1 MTHSYFT
8 CAAPRRWH
16 PFSLFALLCLLALI
30 LPAGNALASTCGSA
44 GNIQLRKQ
52 VAVTAEE
59 RAWVASLP
67 ALRVG
72 VIRNAA
78 PLTERDAVTG
88 AYRGISIDV
97 FCFIAQELGLRYR
110 LLDSGGDFTPMLRAV
125 QQGELDMLMPLSRQ
139 REREPFG
146 LFTLPYFTS
155 HYAVISLKGKPRTL
169 QSLAELPDFRIGILA
184 QTALARELAETLPA
198 DSLHALP
205 LDEGKKAFYQALRS
219 GEVDVLVMNKD
230 IFTEDK
236 YRDELFDMEV
246 AQILTQFPRRYGFY
260 FSKTEDHQRL
270 VELFD
275 RYLIHIDASDA
286 TLRHEVGEQRLIER
300 YLRQQDRLDL
310 QRLLTAVVALS
321 LLLLLAYFRHY
332 RRLSKQLDASHRQVL
347 EQQQALLEANQQLE
361 RLSMTDGLTGL
372 ANRRRFDERVALE
385 FALHRRTGRPL
396 SVLML
401 DLDHFKQVN
410 DQLGHAMGDE
420 YLRRV
425 ASELKGYCRR
435 PTDLLARYGGEE
447 IICLLPETAQPEALQ
462 IAERMREAVA
472 RLRLANPGS
481 PSGQV
486 TLSIGVATQ
495 TGQHPTTDSLL
506 AEADARLYQA
516 KRGGRNRVCSG

>member
-1 MTHSYFT
+1 
-8 CAAPRRWH
+8 
-16 PFSLFALLCLLALI
+16 
-30 LPAGNALASTCGSA
+30 
-44 GNIQLRKQ
+44 
-52 VAVTAEE
+52 
-59 RAWVASLP
+59 
-67 ALRVG
+67 
-72 VIRNAA
+72 
-78 PLTERDAVTG
+78 
-88 AYRGISIDV
+88 
-97 FCFIAQELGLRYR
+97 
-110 LLDSGGDFTPMLRAV
+110 
-125 QQGELDMLMPLSRQ
+125 
-139 REREPFG
+139 
-146 LFTLPYFTS
+146 
-155 HYAVISLKGKPRTL
+155 ISLKGKPRTL

-236 YRDELFDMEV
+236 YRDELFD
-246 AQILTQFPRRYGFY
+246 
-260 FSKTEDHQRL
+260 
-270 VELFD
+270 
-275 RYLIHIDASDA
+275 RYLAHIDASDA

-361 RLSMTDGLTGL
+361 RMSMTDGLTGL
-372 ANRRRFDERVALE
+372 ANRLRFDERVALE

-425 ASELKGYCRR
+425 ASELKGYCR
-435 PTDLLARYGGEE
+435 
-447 IICLLPETAQPEALQ
+447 
-462 IAERMREAVA
+462 
-472 RLRLANPGS
+472 
-481 PSGQV
+481 
-486 TLSIGVATQ
+486 
-495 TGQHPTTDSLL
+495 
-506 AEADARLYQA
+506 
-516 KRGGRNRVCSG
+516 

>member
-1 MTHSYFT
+1 M
-8 CAAPRRWH
+8 
-16 PFSLFALLCLLALI
+16 
-30 LPAGNALASTCGSA
+30 
-44 GNIQLRKQ
+44 
-52 VAVTAEE
+52 
-59 RAWVASLP
+59 
-67 ALRVG
+67 
-72 VIRNAA
+72 
-78 PLTERDAVTG
+78 
-88 AYRGISIDV
+88 
-97 FCFIAQELGLRYR
+97 
-110 LLDSGGDFTPMLRAV
+110 
-125 QQGELDMLMPLSRQ
+125 
-139 REREPFG
+139 
-146 LFTLPYFTS
+146 
-155 HYAVISLKGKPRTL
+155 
-169 QSLAELPDFRIGILA
+169 
-184 QTALARELAETLPA
+184 
-198 DSLHALP
+198 
-205 LDEGKKAFYQALRS
+205 
-219 GEVDVLVMNKD
+219 
-230 IFTEDK
+230 
-236 YRDELFDMEV
+236 
-246 AQILTQFPRRYGFY
+246 AQILTRFPRRYGFY

-270 VELFD
+270 VELFE
-275 RYLIHIDASDA
+275 RYLAHIDASDA

-361 RLSMTDGLTGL
+361 RMSMTDGLTGL

-447 IICLLPETAQPEALQ
+447 IICLLPETAQPEAIQ
-462 IAERMREAVA
+462 IAEKMREAVA

-516 KRGGRNRVCSG
+516 KRGGRNRVCSS

>member
-1 MTHSYFT
+1 
-8 CAAPRRWH
+8 R
-16 PFSLFALLCLLALI
+16 CL
-30 LPAGNALASTCGSA
+30 PCG
-44 GNIQLRKQ
+44 
-52 VAVTAEE
+52 
-59 RAWVASLP
+59 W
-67 ALRVG
+67 G
-72 VIRNAA
+72 V
-78 PLTERDAVTG
+78 
-88 AYRGISIDV
+88 
-97 FCFIAQELGLRYR
+97 
-110 LLDSGGDFTPMLRAV
+110 
-125 QQGELDMLMPLSRQ
+125 
-139 REREPFG
+139 
-146 LFTLPYFTS
+146 
-155 HYAVISLKGKPRTL
+155 
-169 QSLAELPDFRIGILA
+169 
-184 QTALARELAETLPA
+184 
-198 DSLHALP
+198 
-205 LDEGKKAFYQALRS
+205 
-219 GEVDVLVMNKD
+219 
-230 IFTEDK
+230 
-236 YRDELFDMEV
+236 EV
-246 AQILTQFPRRYGFY
+246 AQILTRFPRRYGFY

-275 RYLIHIDASDA
+275 HYLAHIDASDA
-286 TLRHEVGEQRLIER
+286 ILRHEVGEPRLIER
-300 YLRQQDRLDL
+300 YLRQQDRMDL

-332 RRLSKQLDASHRQVL
+332 RRLGKQLDASHRQVL

-361 RLSMTDGLTGL
+361 RMSMTDGLTGL
-372 ANRRRFDERVALE
+372 ANRRRFDESVA
-385 FALHRRTGRPL
+385 
-396 SVLML
+396 L

-425 ASELKGYCRR
+425 ASELRGYCRR

-472 RLRLANPGS
+472 RLRLANPGT